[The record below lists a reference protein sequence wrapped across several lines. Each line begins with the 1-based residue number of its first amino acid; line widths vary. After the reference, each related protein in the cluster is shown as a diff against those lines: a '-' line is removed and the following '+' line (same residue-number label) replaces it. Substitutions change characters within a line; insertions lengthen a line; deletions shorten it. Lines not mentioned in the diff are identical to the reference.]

1 MLFVQA
7 LLVALWVTWAMIDE
21 QTLQLQTTRAIITG
35 VVVGIIMG
43 DLQTGLI
50 VATWRNWATTNSC
63 RRNMW
68 RT

>member
-35 VVVGIIMG
+35 TVVGIIMG
-43 DLQTGLI
+43 DLKTG
-50 VATWRNWATTNSC
+50 VPCVRVRRHC
-63 RRNMW
+63 RG
-68 RT
+68 T